1 MARKIRFRKIRIYH
15 LKILA
20 VIIMFLFVVIGGLVA
35 VDITK
40 SNVMKGHPQLEMVKI
55 SELDE
60 DIYRISVFDDAFNLN
75 LKYLKRELSKV
86 KNIFR

>member
-1 MARKIRFRKIRIYH
+1 LARKIRLRKLRIYH
-15 LKILA
+15 IKILA
-20 VIIMFLFVVIGGLVA
+20 VILIFCYVIIGGLIA
-35 VDITK
+35 VDMTK
-40 SNVMKGHPQLEMVKI
+40 SNVMKGHPQLEMVRI